1 MIFIVLYVTALTIH
15 EWVILEGTLNKIK
28 IQTSMHLIYIYDEIQ
43 PKELSLKSISPW
55 PRIIWMDSSLLFL
68 ELQTIL
74 LK

>member
-1 MIFIVLYVTALTIH
+1 MGYFGMNIEQDKQFKPACIC
-15 EWVILEGTLNKIK
+15 
-28 IQTSMHLIYIYDEIQ
+28 YIYDEIQ